1 MFDTTFSLLVE
12 GKTNSK
18 SSKSKKKKKKLELK
32 GLNQGNQI
40 MLRLG

>member
-18 SSKSKKKKKKLELK
+18 SSKSKKKKKLELK
-32 GLNQGNQI
+32 DLNQGNQI
-40 MLRLG
+40 IL

>member
-12 GKTNSK
+12 GQTNSK
-18 SSKSKKKKKKLELK
+18 ASKSKKKKKFELK